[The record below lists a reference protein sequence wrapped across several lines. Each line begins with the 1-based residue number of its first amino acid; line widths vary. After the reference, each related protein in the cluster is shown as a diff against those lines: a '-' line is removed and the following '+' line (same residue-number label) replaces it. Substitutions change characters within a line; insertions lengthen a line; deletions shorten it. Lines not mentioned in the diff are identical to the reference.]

1 MHMLWLP
8 EQIDAFAPV
17 RKVLAAVK
25 NDIRVVRRLQWDLKA
40 QLIKLLFA
48 TPDVYFKSTQTRPKN
63 IPLTH

>member
-48 TPDVYFKSTQTRPKN
+48 TPDVYF
-63 IPLTH
+63 